1 MFPGAKPEL
10 HTVLNRKSL
19 ICSSIPWNTYFTQ
32 RPVWS
37 QVWVQLWAELSPR
50 WWSPPS
56 SWEESGNERQQEQCK
71 GECLEVVTSLGK
83 HKSRRRGWKWEEMGG
98 GHLTVGSVTIEA
110 CPCEACGGLEEGPL
124 PCVSPLPCGSALLM
138 ASRSAGS
145 LCLFSVFPQ
154 TCCGFHEG
162 RQWLF
167 RSPAALLCT
176 LQSEALVNCCLGG
189 LHLWLP

>member
-32 RPVWS
+32 RPVCS

-56 SWEESGNERQQEQCK
+56 SWEESGNERQQ
-71 GECLEVVTSLGK
+71 ECLEVVTSLGK

-124 PCVSPLPCGSALLM
+124 PCVSPCPVALPCSWRPGLQGACVCLASFPRHAVGSTKADSGCSVHLL
-138 ASRSAGS
+138 RSSAP
-145 LCLFSVFPQ
+145 CRVK
-154 TCCGFHEG
+154 H
-162 RQWLF
+162 
-167 RSPAALLCT
+167 
-176 LQSEALVNCCLGG
+176 
-189 LHLWLP
+189 